1 MNKKKII
8 CVYVITFIVCLF
20 IDYMIILG
28 PWGIGNSIKNNI
40 ISCILCNIVIVLIV
54 CLLICVDELG
64 GI

>member
-8 CVYVITFIVCLF
+8 CVITFIVCLF
-20 IDYMIILG
+20 IDYMILLG
-28 PWGIGNSIKNNI
+28 PWGICNSIKNNI